1 MLFTNRLCWKG
12 NMHGSAAPVILVVDD
27 ELDVLA
33 FLKLG
38 LEHCG
43 FIVHATASA
52 KEAIVFYQQHPE
64 IDLVFLDVF
73 MPDLDGPATFQ
84 RLRQINPAV
93 RCCLNTGLIE
103 RGTEAG
109 WLANGIV
116 RVFQKPFRL
125 PELAKALHQLARD
138 PSDKKVPRSCC
149 LSG

>member
-1 MLFTNRLCWKG
+1 
-12 NMHGSAAPVILVVDD
+12 MHCSTVPVILVVDD
-27 ELDVLA
+27 EPDVLT

-38 LEHCG
+38 LEYSG
-43 FIVHATASA
+43 FIVHAVGSA
-52 KEAIVFYQQHPE
+52 KQAIAFYQQHPE

-116 RVFQKPFRL
+116 GVFQKPFRL
-125 PELAKALHQLARD
+125 PKLAKALHQLAHD
-138 PSDKKVPRSCC
+138 PSDQKPTRPKSCC
-149 LSG
+149 LIP